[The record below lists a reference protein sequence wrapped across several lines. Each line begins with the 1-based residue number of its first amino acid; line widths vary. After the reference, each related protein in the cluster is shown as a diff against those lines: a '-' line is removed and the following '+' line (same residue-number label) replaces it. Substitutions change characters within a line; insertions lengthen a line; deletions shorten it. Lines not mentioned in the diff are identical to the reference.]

1 MKFEAIGGP
10 HYAAPTSVTRVMVE
24 VLVGLVPVY
33 AVLTYLFGVGPLR
46 NLAIAAAFALVGEAV
61 MLAMRGRSVGPGLAD
76 CSALVTAAL
85 LAVALPPSVPW
96 WVPAIGA
103 VFAIVVAKQLY
114 GGLGHNTF
122 NPAMAGY
129 VVLLVSFPVEMTRW
143 DLPPALAWDAVS
155 SATPLDAVRTGL
167 ERGASLDSLVTGPW
181 SWFGFAPG
189 WYWLAAAVAV
199 GAAWMLW
206 RRTIRLPVPLA
217 VLVGLLLPAAVAWW
231 LDPSR
236 FASPAFHLFA
246 GATLLCA
253 FFIATDPVTAATTP
267 RGRIVYG
274 VGIGMLVWI
283 IRTFGGY
290 PDAVAFAVLLM
301 NMAAPAIDHYLGPR
315 DA

>member
-10 HYAAPTSVTRVMVE
+10 HYAAPTSVTRMMVE

-33 AVLTYLFGVGPLR
+33 AVLAHLFGVGPLR
-46 NLAIAAAFALVGEAV
+46 NLMIAAGFALVAEAV
-61 MLAMRGRSVGPGLAD
+61 MLAMRGRSVGPALAD

-143 DLPPALAWDAVS
+143 ELPRTLAWDAVS

-167 ERGASLDSLVTGPW
+167 EGGASLETLVTGP
-181 SWFGFAPG
+181 WFGFAPG

-206 RRTIRLPVPLA
+206 RRTIRWPVPLG
-217 VLVGLLLPAAVAWW
+217 VLGGLLLPAAVAWW

-236 FASPAFHLFA
+236 FVSPAFHLFG